1 MVTEERLET
10 ENLLEEIKVA
20 IKDIFVATVRKR
32 GDEISI
38 QFPNGQKFALTVWEE
53 RNQ

>member
-1 MVTEERLET
+1 MNENERIQA

-20 IKDIFVATVRKR
+20 LKDIFLATLRKR
-32 GDEISI
+32 GDEIVM

-53 RNQ
+53 CNK